1 MFYNNTC
8 RNAGIMIKCIIFN
21 RERKVMYNR
30 QDIFYTLYRSRSD
43 MAMFK
48 NIPIVLLEDF
58 KKSFKGEFKYRIR
71 YRGPRGAG
79 NRSQANKQ
87 STCLKKY
94 AERFSVYRT
103 Y

>member
-1 MFYNNTC
+1 
-8 RNAGIMIKCIIFN
+8 
-21 RERKVMYNR
+21 MYNR
-30 QDIFYTLYRSRSD
+30 QDIFYKLYRSRSD

-71 YRGPRGAG
+71 YRGPRAHNY
-79 NRSQANKQ
+79 NRTPDLRQ
-87 STCLKKY
+87 STCLKKD
-94 AERFSVYRT
+94 AERFSVYKT

>member
-1 MFYNNTC
+1 
-8 RNAGIMIKCIIFN
+8 
-21 RERKVMYNR
+21 MYNR
-30 QDIFYTLYRSRSD
+30 QDIFYKLYRSRSD

-58 KKSFKGEFKYRIR
+58 KKSFKGEFKFRIR

-87 STCLKKY
+87 STCLKKD
-94 AERFSVYRT
+94 AERFSVYKT

>member
-1 MFYNNTC
+1 M
-8 RNAGIMIKCIIFN
+8 
-21 RERKVMYNR
+21 MYNR
-30 QDIFYTLYRSRSD
+30 KDIFNKLYRNSNGSGC
-43 MAMFK
+43 AMFK
-48 NIPIVLLEDF
+48 NIPIVLLDDF
-58 KKSFKGEFKYRIR
+58 KKSFANDGNKYRIR

-87 STCLKKY
+87 STCLKRY

>member
-1 MFYNNTC
+1 
-8 RNAGIMIKCIIFN
+8 
-21 RERKVMYNR
+21 MYNR
-30 QDIFYTLYRSRSD
+30 KDIFNKLYRSTSD
-43 MAMFK
+43 RASFK
-48 NIPIVLLEDF
+48 NIPIALLEDF
-58 KKSFKGEFKYRIR
+58 KKSFANDGNKYRIR

-87 STCLKKY
+87 STCLKRY